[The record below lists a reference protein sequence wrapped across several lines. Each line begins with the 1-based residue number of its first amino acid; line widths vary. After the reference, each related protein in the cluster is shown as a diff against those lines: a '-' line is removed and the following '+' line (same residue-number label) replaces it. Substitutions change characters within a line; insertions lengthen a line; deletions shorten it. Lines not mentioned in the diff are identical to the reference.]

1 MEELSNTALFKNIL
15 QGITDPVLL
24 YSLKDANGEIVQFA
38 TF

>member
-1 MEELSNTALFKNIL
+1 MEELRNTALFENIL

>member
-1 MEELSNTALFKNIL
+1 MEELRNTDLFEHIL